1 MNAKN
6 THPGTVAV
14 GIVLLL
20 VVAAII
26 LGIASHFWCDS
37 ANRHFDGLIAIYIE
51 EKPDYGPQDHDNLR
65 QKLLETGI
73 FIKIHRWSR
82 DSFIKDPALYRDM
95 IAARDRRQMRKE
107 EADGSVID
115 AVINL

>member
-6 THPGTVAV
+6 RYSGTVAV

-26 LGIASHFWCDS
+26 VGIARYFWLDS
-37 ANRHFDGLIAIYIE
+37 ANRHFDGLIALYID
-51 EKPDYGPQDHDNLR
+51 EKPDYTPEDHPNLR

-95 IAARDRRQMRKE
+95 IAARDHRQMRKE
-107 EADGSVID
+107 QTEGSVID

>member
-6 THPGTVAV
+6 THSGTVAV
-14 GIVLLL
+14 AVILLL
-20 VVAAII
+20 VVAALI
-26 LGIASHFWCDS
+26 LGTARYFWLDS
-37 ANRHFDGLIAIYIE
+37 ANRHFDGLIAIYID
-51 EKPDYGPQDHDNLR
+51 EKPDYGPEDHDNLR

-82 DSFIKDPALYRDM
+82 DSFIKDPALYHDM
-95 IAARDRRQMRKE
+95 IAARDQRQMRKE
-107 EADGSVID
+107 EAEGSVID